1 MPDRPT
7 ALTAIARRSL
17 VGFAVGLFATAAV
30 LFFLPHF
37 YSRFYELAIIPIAA
51 AIVAALVDTL
61 WRLLR
66 ALFRR
71 PLATSHPLAGRR
83 LTAALLLG
91 IVLVIGGFIARA
103 PARAWKVSPELIVLC
118 VDGGT
123 WDVADPLIAAGRMPT
138 IARLKREGTSAVL
151 MSTDPSFSMV
161 VWTTIGTGVSSEN
174 HGIQTFYDTA
184 DHLRAK
190 RLWEIFEESGH
201 SVGLF
206 RWWVTWPPRVK
217 NGFVIPDIL
226 ARNGSSNPPRY
237 AFVNQ
242 FRIDMKSG
250 HVMTTRAKLEYGM
263 QFLRA
268 GLKMG
273 TCLEIAREI
282 VRARRA
288 GRTGDAHIAARRA
301 EIRLNADVYAHL
313 LRESEPEFTCF
324 YDNGVDQMSHFYWQY
339 HEPTKFAAVDAAE
352 QERYGSVI
360 SDYYALNDRVMGEIL
375 DHVDTSSTVVVLSDH
390 GFAAESTGTH
400 AWFFPR
406 GVAIV
411 ADMDMDSEFFTI
423 AMASRTFVHSVRR
436 DPRTQR
442 RALDSALARFNA
454 LTVHETGT
462 RVFRAWIDEDSYVQ
476 LDVSDSLRTL
486 DGHVQTP
493 RGLVPLRNWFDKR
506 EYAGT
511 HHPRGMIV
519 ARGEAFRRGHSGETA
534 SIVDVAPTVLH
545 ATGFPLSR
553 ELEGAVMW
561 DWVSEGFRNRHEVAW
576 VDSYGH
582 PDTLRRDITVD
593 EETLEKL
600 RSLGY
605 VQ

>member
-1 MPDRPT
+1 
-7 ALTAIARRSL
+7 LI
-17 VGFAVGLFATAAV
+17 GFAIGLFATAAV
-30 LFFLPHF
+30 LFFFPHF
-37 YSRFYELAIIPIAA
+37 YSHFYELAILPIAA
-51 AIVAALVDTL
+51 AIVAALVGTL

-66 ALFRR
+66 ALLRRPAATAR
-71 PLATSHPLAGRR
+71 PLAARR

-91 IVLVIGGFIARA
+91 MVLVIGGFMARA

-118 VDGGT
+118 IDGGT
-123 WDVADPLIAAGRMPT
+123 WDVADSLVAAGRMPT
-138 IARLKREGTSAVL
+138 VARLKHEGTSAVL

-161 VWTTIGTGVSSEN
+161 VWTTIGAGVSSET

-190 RLWEIFEESGH
+190 RIWEIYEESGH

-206 RWWVTWPPRVK
+206 RWWVTWPPRVE

-226 ARNGSSNPPRY
+226 ARDGSSIPPRY

-242 FRIDMKSG
+242 FRMDMKSG
-250 HVMTTRAKLEYGM
+250 HALTARMKLKYGM

-268 GLKMG
+268 GLRME
-273 TCLEIAREI
+273 TCLEIARD
-282 VRARRA
+282 VVPARRA
-288 GRTGDAHIAARRA
+288 GATGDVHVAARRA

-313 LRESEPEFTCF
+313 LREYKPEFTCF

-339 HEPTKFAAVDAAE
+339 HEPAKFAAVDPAE

-360 SDYYALNDRVMGEIL
+360 SDYYALNDRVMGTIL

-390 GFAAESTGTH
+390 GFAAETTGTH

-411 ADMDMDSEFFTI
+411 ADMDMDSEYFTT
-423 AMASRTFVHSVRR
+423 ALASRTFVYSVRR

-442 RALDSALARFNA
+442 RALESAAARFNA
-454 LTVHETGT
+454 LTVQESGAPL
-462 RVFRAWIDEDSYVQ
+462 FRAWVDEDSYVQ

-486 DGHVQTP
+486 DGHVQTA

-519 ARGEAFRRGHSGETA
+519 VRGGAFRRAHSGETA
-534 SIVDVAPTVLH
+534 SLVDVAPTILH
-545 ATGFPLSR
+545 VTGFPLSR

-561 DWVSEGFRNRHEVAW
+561 DWVSEGFRDRHDVAW

-582 PDTLRRDITVD
+582 PDTLRRDVTVD
-593 EETLEKL
+593 KETMEKL

-605 VQ
+605 VR